1 MKILFL
7 TTAHN
12 SLSQR
17 LHIELSERGHEVAVT
32 IAASAAA
39 METGVEEH
47 APELIIAPM
56 LKAAVPESIHSKH
69 VCLIV
74 HPGIRGDRGPSS
86 LDWAIRNGETRW
98 GVTILQAVAEMDAGP
113 IWAAREFDMPQSP
126 SKSRL
131 YRQEVTEAAVAG
143 VLEAVEKFA
152 TRAFAPEPLD
162 YRRDDVRGRL
172 FSPMRQADRAIDWR
186 RDCTTTIMAKIN
198 AADSAPGV
206 LDAQF
211 GGPFFLYGAHIE
223 DELRGAP
230 GQLLA
235 QRDGAVCVGTKDGA
249 IWITHLKPKGNV
261 RAGEPDC
268 RFAGGDPGCAFCEA
282 DHCLVAGIKL
292 PATMALGVRARALP
306 KSELSIGAAPGRRTY
321 QEIRYVED
329 GAVGRLYFDFYNGA
343 MSTEQCYRLRDAF
356 LYARSRPT
364 KVIELLG
371 GEDFFSNGIHLN
383 VIEAAKDPA
392 LESWRNINA
401 IDDLVVEIVNTMSHL
416 VIAGMRGNAGAGG
429 VMLALAA
436 DRVYARA
443 GVVFNPHYRGM
454 GGLYGS
460 EYWTYTLTRRVGA
473 DRAIAVTEACKPM
486 GAAEAKAIGL
496 IDESFGATVAAFEA
510 ELAVRSAQLASGAEF
525 WGMLRAK
532 HDARLADERRKPL
545 AAYRAEELA
554 RMRENFYGADPAY
567 HVARRRF
574 VMKGQS
580 DPRPTPAVAAQPRA
594 AGLFKRWFARTGSR
608 ARA

>member
-56 LKAAVPESIHSKH
+56 LKAAVPESIYSKH

-206 LDAQF
+206 LDSQF
-211 GGPFFLYGAHIE
+211 GGPFFLFGAHYE

-261 RAGEPDC
+261 QAGEPDC
-268 RFAGGDPGCAFCEA
+268 RFADADAGCTFCEA
-282 DHCLVAGIKL
+282 DRCLVAGIKL
-292 PATMALGVRARALP
+292 PATMALG
-306 KSELSIGAAPGRRTY
+306 
-321 QEIRYVED
+321 
-329 GAVGRLYFDFYNGA
+329 
-343 MSTEQCYRLRDAF
+343 
-356 LYARSRPT
+356 ARS
-364 KVIELLG
+364 
-371 GEDFFSNGIHLN
+371 
-383 VIEAAKDPA
+383 
-392 LESWRNINA
+392 
-401 IDDLVVEIVNTMSHL
+401 
-416 VIAGMRGNAGAGG
+416 
-429 VMLALAA
+429 
-436 DRVYARA
+436 
-443 GVVFNPHYRGM
+443 
-454 GGLYGS
+454 
-460 EYWTYTLTRRVGA
+460 
-473 DRAIAVTEACKPM
+473 
-486 GAAEAKAIGL
+486 GAAEAR
-496 IDESFGATVAAFEA
+496 AF
-510 ELAVRSAQLASGAEF
+510 
-525 WGMLRAK
+525 
-532 HDARLADERRKPL
+532 D
-545 AAYRAEELA
+545 
-554 RMRENFYGADPAY
+554 
-567 HVARRRF
+567 RRR
-574 VMKGQS
+574 
-580 DPRPTPAVAAQPRA
+580 AWRA
-594 AGLFKRWFARTGSR
+594 HVPGNPLRRRRRRGSALLR
-608 ARA
+608 LL